1 MSDHDVCINSCS
13 RIAVFNK
20 KSNHKC
26 SSLSQAAKNCFKSSL
41 LYTSGSSSTNRG
53 QSFLPTSPRTPC
65 AFRNVIM
72 FSNLLYTLLGDCFF
86 TSRRNAENF
95 SKSLRSMSAKYIFG
109 QDSWKYFRAV
119 EYAAYVFGFFVSL
132 VSARNSCTVRPSDLC
147 PFPFP
152 F

>member
-1 MSDHDVCINSCS
+1 
-13 RIAVFNK
+13 
-20 KSNHKC
+20 
-26 SSLSQAAKNCFKSSL
+26 
-41 LYTSGSSSTNRG
+41 
-53 QSFLPTSPRTPC
+53 
-65 AFRNVIM
+65 M

-132 VSARNSCTVRPSDLC
+132 VSRWLGTTMVVLRIIEVLGQFYLKFGKDALTWPGVSKAKAVFLILP
-147 PFPFP
+147 
-152 F
+152 